1 MGEIFWTKVLFHPH
15 SRISNLTTDTSLVL
29 RTGSGLLLESKFSF
43 SPPLPCFSCFLSNST
58 ATRFHLL
65 IFEKISQPWE
75 PSKTLPSIFPL
86 SYYPHSKIQLVF
98 HKEPLCQNRDIPTW
112 AILPPVIQLHA
123 LQCDTLKNSCG
134 PHSNWLK
141 FGLSNQKLFNHTH
154 LSDLSKISFLTAENT
169 RKFRSWGFTGEV
181 DKWSSAWGV

>member
-98 HKEPLCQNRDIPTW
+98 HKEPLCQNRDIPTR
-112 AILPPVIQLHA
+112 AILPPVIQLSDLPWDPLSTSHE
-123 LQCDTLKNSCG
+123 L
-134 PHSNWLK
+134 HYYWLK
-141 FGLSNQKLFNHTH
+141 FGLNDQNFFNHINMRAISRFNF
-154 LSDLSKISFLTAENT
+154 LSAAT
-169 RKFRSWGFTGEV
+169 
-181 DKWSSAWGV
+181 